1 MKFASGK
8 TLALAFGIALS
19 TLTWAAPN
27 HWIEGTAMAP
37 QPVGPNPQWRPG
49 WSDYATATA
58 AGYCLAKHPYVFGGS
73 VQVSASG
80 RRYTADGYEL
90 VGAPGIA
97 GAVRR
102 NFVYKRGGYVSDEG
116 AGQSCAK
123 ACAQFG
129 AGYTGLV
136 GQPLH
141 QLVGTAERTDGLGDI
156 SATAYTDQ
164 SFYLRTPVI
173 AGISSRANT
182 WHESDVAEADMCCC
196 QVVYPH

>member
-1 MKFASGK
+1 MKHRLGRAF
-8 TLALAFGIALS
+8 TLAAAIAICGS
-19 TLTWAAPN
+19 SWAAPN
-27 HWIEGTAMAP
+27 HWIEGTALAP
-37 QPVGPNPQWRPG
+37 KPVGPNAQWRPG

-58 AGYCLAKHPYVFGGS
+58 AGYCLAKHPYVYGGS
-73 VQVSASG
+73 VTTAASG

-90 VGAPGIA
+90 VGSPGIA

-102 NFVYKRGGYVSDEG
+102 NFVYTRSTYASDEG

-129 AGYTGLV
+129 AGYKGLV

-141 QLVGTAERTDGLGDI
+141 QLFGGGERTNGLGDI

-164 SFYLRTPVI
+164 SYYLNTPVI

-196 QVVYPH
+196 QVVYPR